1 MGSQLSDQESDEDF
15 YLKLRDDMLQTKQR
29 RFQYQL
35 AKVTSLGS
43 LVGIGA
49 LLIKDVMLTMFFYV
63 IPFISFA
70 FDLLIFA
77 ESFNLK
83 RMTKFICEEKKDRK
97 DAEFRWEEF
106 VKRNPGKL
114 ASIGNYL
121 LTLIA
126 VIGSFIILIF
136 ISGNPGLWFKDIY
149 NLIWITTMIAIL
161 ILFRMVEIKSGKRKW
176 VINTDVKH
184 KKGD

>member
-1 MGSQLSDQESDEDF
+1 MGSQLSDEDF

-70 FDLLIFA
+70 FDLLIFVP
-77 ESFNLK
+77 SK
-83 RMTKFICEEKKDRK
+83 RS
-97 DAEFRWEEF
+97 
-106 VKRNPGKL
+106 PG
-114 ASIGNYL
+114 
-121 LTLIA
+121 
-126 VIGSFIILIF
+126 
-136 ISGNPGLWFKDIY
+136 
-149 NLIWITTMIAIL
+149 
-161 ILFRMVEIKSGKRKW
+161 
-176 VINTDVKH
+176 
-184 KKGD
+184 